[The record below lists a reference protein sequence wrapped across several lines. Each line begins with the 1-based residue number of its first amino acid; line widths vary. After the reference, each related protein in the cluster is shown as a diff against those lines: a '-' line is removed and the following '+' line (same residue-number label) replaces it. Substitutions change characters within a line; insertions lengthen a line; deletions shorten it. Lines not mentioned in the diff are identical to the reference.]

1 MVGPLSYLDLALIA
15 LLFVSGLLA
24 MYRGLARELLS
35 IVSWAAAA
43 GVGAWIFLTQESFA
57 GDLGAQTGLPP
68 KIALAVVA
76 AVIALIVL
84 IIVHLLTAK
93 ISDAILDSRV
103 GLVDRILGLLFGLLR
118 GFILIVV
125 PFMFYE
131 YFVPDER
138 QRFDWVQKS
147 QSLPYIKGT
156 GDSIRSVL
164 VDFIPSSLT
173 NLRGTA
179 EPAPG
184 TPDATDAPPPADTT
198 PAAP

>member
-1 MVGPLSYLDLALIA
+1 MVGPLSYLDIALIA

-35 IVSWAAAA
+35 IVSWAAAGA
-43 GVGAWIFLTQESFA
+43 VGGWIFLTQEGFA
-57 GDLGAQTGLPP
+57 ADLGAQTGLPP

-93 ISDAILDSRV
+93 VSDAILDSRV
-103 GLVDRILGLLFGLLR
+103 GLIDRILGLLFGLAR

-131 YFVPDER
+131 SFVADER
-138 QRFDWVQKS
+138 QQFDWVRNSK
-147 QSLPYIKGT
+147 SLPYVKGT
-156 GDSIRSVL
+156 GDAIRTVL

-173 NLRGTA
+173 EPPAA
-179 EPAPG
+179 EQPAGP
-184 TPDATDAPPPADTT
+184 PDATEQPPAEAT